1 MDKIQ
6 EYLDT
11 LNYGLQDGLSNPYVA
26 SLVKIF
32 FIMYAGMLAPKLPGA
47 VAKLFDYTVFKI
59 LILALILYINNFSPD
74 VAILV
79 AVAFFISLQTLS
91 RIKLFDFAGQY
102 AQAKK
107 FLGLQKDQ
115 EATAAAAAIALQQKT
130 ESPIEGND
138 EMENYGLEVTDTQV
152 SGLATRTNQYMG
164 PQGLEHPMGYGGEL
178 EGADAN
184 F

>member
-1 MDKIQ
+1 MDNIQ
-6 EYLDT
+6 QYLDT
-11 LNYGLQDGLSNPYVA
+11 LNYGLQDALYNPYVA

-74 VAILV
+74 IAILV
-79 AVAFFISLQTLS
+79 AVGFFISLQTLS
-91 RIKLFDFAGQY
+91 RVKLFDFAGQY

-107 FLGLQKDQ
+107 FLGLQGS
-115 EATAAAAAIALQQKT
+115 EATAAAAAVALQQKT
-130 ESPIEGND
+130 ESPIDTGD
-138 EMENYGLEVTDTQV
+138 EIENYGLEVTDTQV
-152 SGLATRTNQYMG
+152 SGLATRTTDYMG

>member
-1 MDKIQ
+1 MDQIQ

-59 LILALILYINNFSPD
+59 LVLALILYINNFSPD
-74 VAILV
+74 VAILM

-91 RIKLFDFAGQY
+91 RIKLFDFAGQH

-107 FLGLQKDQ
+107 FLGLQKD
-115 EATAAAAAIALQQKT
+115 
-130 ESPIEGND
+130 
-138 EMENYGLEVTDTQV
+138 
-152 SGLATRTNQYMG
+152 
-164 PQGLEHPMGYGGEL
+164 
-178 EGADAN
+178 
-184 F
+184 